1 MGVIEFGE
9 AEIYKEFEVRVA
21 KARGIMDRTFHLE
34 LGNVERATNDM
45 TRQFETQVKIRPYTV
60 SYSPSL
66 ESCNHCGRITETND
80 SYTFLE
86 YTTDSDS
93 DSYIEDSYVSALEQ
107 SQVKNDLFYIRDN
120 SILGRAEFRRIQTN
134 HSWRYIQSF
143 QQYNVV

>member
-1 MGVIEFGE
+1 MTPQHRRIKRAEIFTRDLTAQEGRDYFCPNNDLGVIEFGE
-9 AEIYKEFEVRVA
+9 TEIYKEFEVRVA

-45 TRQFETQVKIRPYTV
+45 TRQFETKVQIR
-60 SYSPSL
+60 SYSSNL
-66 ESCNHCGRITETND
+66 ESCDHCGRITETND

-107 SQVKNDLFYIRDN
+107 SQVKKRLTLFP
-120 SILGRAEFRRIQTN
+120 
-134 HSWRYIQSF
+134 
-143 QQYNVV
+143 